1 MEIKSFEDYKKIHEK
16 LANKFCVLFCD
27 HTSDNEHDREI
38 ILKKIQNLSK
48 KYPKFSKLYLEQAAN
63 EFEKFFKE
71 E

>member
-16 LANKFCVLFCD
+16 LVNKFCVLFCD
-27 HTSDNEHDREI
+27 HTFDNEHDREI

-48 KYPKFSKLYLEQAAN
+48 KYPKFSKLYLEQVAN
-63 EFEKFFKE
+63 EFEKLYKE